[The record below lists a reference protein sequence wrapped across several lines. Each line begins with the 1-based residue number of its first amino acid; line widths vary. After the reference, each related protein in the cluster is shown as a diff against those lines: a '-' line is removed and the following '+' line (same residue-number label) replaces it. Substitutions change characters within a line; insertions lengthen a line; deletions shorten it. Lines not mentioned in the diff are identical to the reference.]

1 MGLPKDFPL
10 PLHHRFA
17 AGSKNTICDV
27 PGVTAAHVTLTDEAK
42 GIHTGVTAVLPHQGN
57 LFKDKVLAASAVLNG
72 FGKTAGLVQV
82 NELGTIE
89 APVVLTNTLSVG
101 TALTA
106 AVRYCLAQNPD
117 IGLKTGTVNCLVGEC
132 NDGRINDIRGLH
144 VTEEHVLTAIRKA
157 AGAEDFA
164 EGAVGAGA
172 GMVCLG
178 LKGGIGSASR
188 ILTVDGRQYHIG
200 SLVLSNFGAA
210 GNLVIG
216 GQHIDTRLAREY
228 LQNETDRDTGSII
241 ILLATDLPLNERQL
255 KRVASRASI
264 ALGRVGSFCGNGS
277 GDIAIAFTTANR
289 VPHYH
294 DTSILPVQMFFDENI
309 DSVFEAAV
317 EAAEEAIL
325 SSLWHAETTT
335 GRDGRI
341 WMGLQDFLK
350 HYLH

>member
-1 MGLPKDFPL
+1 
-10 PLHHRFA
+10 
-17 AGSKNTICDV
+17 
-27 PGVTAAHVTLTDEAK
+27 
-42 GIHTGVTAVLPHQGN
+42 
-57 LFKDKVLAASAVLNG
+57 
-72 FGKTAGLVQV
+72 
-82 NELGTIE
+82 
-89 APVVLTNTLSVG
+89 
-101 TALTA
+101 
-106 AVRYCLAQNPD
+106 
-117 IGLKTGTVNCLVGEC
+117 
-132 NDGRINDIRGLH
+132 
-144 VTEEHVLTAIRKA
+144 
-157 AGAEDFA
+157 
-164 EGAVGAGA
+164 
-172 GMVCLG
+172 MVCLG

-294 DTSILPVQMFFDENI
+294 DTSILPMQMFFDENI
-309 DSVFEAAV
+309 DPVFEAAA

-335 GRDGRI
+335 GRDGRT

-350 HYLH
+350 HYLR